1 MNDELPG
8 ITTTKTFFRSGDL
21 DVASIDWGNGYHVY
35 FVKTTYSKLNSVPVV
50 PIIFSKINLVNNRI
64 LFSPSISEVN
74 NQTIL
79 QILYHGI

>member
-35 FVKTTYSKLNSVPVV
+35 CVKTTYRYSKLNSVPVV
-50 PIIFSKINLVNNRI
+50 PYYI
-64 LFSPSISEVN
+64 LEDQSS
-74 NQTIL
+74 
-79 QILYHGI
+79 